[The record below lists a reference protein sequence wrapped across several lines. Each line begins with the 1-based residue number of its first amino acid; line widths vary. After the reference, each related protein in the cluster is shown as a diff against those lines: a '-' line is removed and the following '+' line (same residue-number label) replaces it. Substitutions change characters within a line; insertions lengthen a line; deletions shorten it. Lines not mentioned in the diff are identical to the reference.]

1 MRHVREAD
9 LLAFASG
16 ELSDARHREIEAHVS
31 ACAACRRA
39 RAETA
44 SVQDLLGE
52 WDVDAA
58 DRDAWPAIERRL
70 GAAASARVP
79 RRWHV
84 VARMSRIAA
93 AVMLG
98 IGLGHAAGRLTWT
111 GGTLELAATMP
122 ASALSAIEHA
132 AADELA
138 LYVLESP
145 SSAGLF
151 KTVLE
156 LTDASRGEEGAP

>member
-9 LLAFASG
+9 LLALASG
-16 ELSDARHREIEAHVS
+16 ELSDARHREIELHVS
-31 ACAACRRA
+31 SCAACRRA
-39 RAETA
+39 QAEMA
-44 SVQDLLGE
+44 SVHGLLGE
-52 WDVDAA
+52 WDVDVG
-58 DRDAWPAIERRL
+58 DRDAWQAIDRRL
-70 GAAASARVP
+70 GAPAPVRVP
-79 RRWHV
+79 RRWHG

-98 IGLGHAAGRLTWT
+98 VGMGHAAGRLTWT
-111 GGTLELAATMP
+111 RGTLELATTPP
-122 ASALSAIEHA
+122 AFSTSAFEHA

>member
-1 MRHVREAD
+1 MGHVREAD
-9 LLAFASG
+9 ILALVSG

-31 ACAACRRA
+31 ACAACRRV

-44 SVQDLLGE
+44 SVHGLLGE
-52 WDVDAA
+52 WGVDVA
-58 DRDAWPAIERRL
+58 DRDVWPAIERRL
-70 GAAASARVP
+70 GAPTSVRVP

-98 IGLGHAAGRLTWT
+98 VGLGHAAGRLTWT
-111 GGTLELAATMP
+111 RGAVEFAATMP

-151 KTVLE
+151 RTVLE
-156 LTDASRGEEGAP
+156 LTDASRGEEGMP